1 MPQPS
6 QPRHVTPSAMVPKP
20 ERSSDTPARDRVAT
34 ATDQPEA
41 RETISN
47 SAFTRAPS
55 YSPTELASFRDFA
68 KVMRDAIGEKGSF
81 NELKPGEAAQRGCL
95 DTLKI
100 LYRRGR
106 VAFNV
111 DLCTAAAYGGQLEV
125 LKWLRENSYPW
136 NAGTCAFAAWGG
148 HLGVLQWARAKG
160 CPWDAKTCTGA
171 AGEGHLE
178 VLQWARENGCPW
190 NADTCASSASN
201 NGHKKLQAWILKCAE
216 EAAPQETAPK
226 KTTKKHVVPDKDN
239 TAEHDGCTSSL
250 HFAAANGDE
259 AAVRALIKA
268 GAGVDVKVNSVTPLD
283 MATGMGHV
291 AIVRAL
297 IEAGADINHVGVEG
311 VTPLYMAAAMGH
323 EAVALVLIEAGADV
337 NKAKDGGVDDGVTP
351 LEKTAATGHAEIAR
365 ALIAAGAVDP
375 RQRKGKGQCY

>member
-1 MPQPS
+1 MP
-6 QPRHVTPSAMVPKP
+6 PKP
-20 ERSSDTPARDRVAT
+20 ERSSDTPARGRI
-34 ATDQPEA
+34 ATDKDDSDAHEA
-41 RETISN
+41 TSS
-47 SAFTRAPS
+47 SAFVRAPS
-55 YSPTELASFRDFA
+55 YSPSELAGFRDFA
-68 KVMRDAIGEKGSF
+68 NVMRDAIGEKGMKGSVK
-81 NELKPGEAAQRGCL
+81 ELQPVEAAERGCL
-95 DTLKI
+95 GTLKS
-100 LYRRGR
+100 LHRRGH
-106 VAFNV
+106 VTFNE
-111 DLCTAAAYGGQLEV
+111 DLCKVAARGGQFLV
-125 LKWLRENSYPW
+125 LKWMHENSCPW

-351 LEKTAATGHAEIAR
+351 LEKAAATGHAEIAR

>member
-100 LYRRGR
+100 LHRRGR

-125 LKWLRENSYPW
+125 LKWLREI
-136 NAGTCAFAAWGG
+136 
-148 HLGVLQWARAKG
+148 G
-160 CPWDAKTCTGA
+160 CPWDEMSFGGRRY
-171 AGEGHLE
+171 AG
-178 VLQWARENGCPW
+178 
-190 NADTCASSASN
+190 
-201 NGHKKLQAWILKCAE
+201 
-216 EAAPQETAPK
+216 
-226 KTTKKHVVPDKDN
+226 
-239 TAEHDGCTSSL
+239 TS
-250 HFAAANGDE
+250 
-259 AAVRALIKA
+259 R
-268 GAGVDVKVNSVTPLD
+268 
-283 MATGMGHV
+283 
-291 AIVRAL
+291 
-297 IEAGADINHVGVEG
+297 
-311 VTPLYMAAAMGH
+311 
-323 EAVALVLIEAGADV
+323 
-337 NKAKDGGVDDGVTP
+337 
-351 LEKTAATGHAEIAR
+351 
-365 ALIAAGAVDP
+365 
-375 RQRKGKGQCY
+375 C

>member
-100 LYRRGR
+100 LHRRGR

-136 NAGTCAFAAWGG
+136 DEMTCACAASGGYLKMLQWARANGCPWDERTFLGAAYGG
-148 HLGVLQWARAKG
+148 HLKVLQWARANG
-160 CPWDAKTCTGA
+160 CPWDA
-171 AGEGHLE
+171 E
-178 VLQWARENGCPW
+178 
-190 NADTCASSASN
+190 TCA
-201 NGHKKLQAWILKCAE
+201 H
-216 EAAPQETAPK
+216 
-226 KTTKKHVVPDKDN
+226 
-239 TAEHDGCTSSL
+239 
-250 HFAAANGDE
+250 AAADGGITLLYS
-259 AAVRALIKA
+259 AAR
-268 GAGVDVKVNSVTPLD
+268 D
-283 MATGMGHV
+283 
-291 AIVRAL
+291 
-297 IEAGADINHVGVEG
+297 
-311 VTPLYMAAAMGH
+311 GH
-323 EAVALVLIEAGADV
+323 EAVVRLLIEAGADV
-337 NKAKDGGVDDGVTP
+337 NKAVADGVTS
-351 LEKTAATGHAEIAR
+351 LYVAAQNGHEAVVL
-365 ALIAAGAVDP
+365 ALIQAGGDVNKAADNSATP
-375 RQRKGKGQCY
+375 L

>member
-1 MPQPS
+1 MKGS
-6 QPRHVTPSAMVPKP
+6 VK
-20 ERSSDTPARDRVAT
+20 EL
-34 ATDQPEA
+34 QPE
-41 RETISN
+41 
-47 SAFTRAPS
+47 
-55 YSPTELASFRDFA
+55 
-68 KVMRDAIGEKGSF
+68 
-81 NELKPGEAAQRGCL
+81 EAAERGCL
-95 DTLKI
+95 GTLKS
-100 LYRRGR
+100 LHRRGL
-106 VAFNV
+106 VTFNE
-111 DLCTAAAYGGQLEV
+111 DLCKAAARGGQILV

-148 HLGVLQWARAKG
+148 HLGVLQWARA
-160 CPWDAKTCTGA
+160 
-171 AGEGHLE
+171 
-178 VLQWARENGCPW
+178 NGCPW

-351 LEKTAATGHAEIAR
+351 LEKAAATGHAEIAR

-375 RQRKGKGQCY
+375 RQRKGKGQC

>member
-100 LYRRGR
+100 LHRRGR

-136 NAGTCAFAAWGG
+136 DEETCSQAVVGGYLDVLKWAHENGCKWNTETCVEAAARGD
-148 HLGVLQWARAKG
+148 LEMLQWAHEKG
-160 CPWDAKTCTGA
+160 CK
-171 AGEGHLE
+171 
-178 VLQWARENGCPW
+178 
-190 NADTCASSASN
+190 
-201 NGHKKLQAWILKCAE
+201 
-216 EAAPQETAPK
+216 
-226 KTTKKHVVPDKDN
+226 
-239 TAEHDGCTSSL
+239 
-250 HFAAANGDE
+250 
-259 AAVRALIKA
+259 
-268 GAGVDVKVNSVTPLD
+268 
-283 MATGMGHV
+283 
-291 AIVRAL
+291 
-297 IEAGADINHVGVEG
+297 
-311 VTPLYMAAAMGH
+311 
-323 EAVALVLIEAGADV
+323 
-337 NKAKDGGVDDGVTP
+337 
-351 LEKTAATGHAEIAR
+351 
-365 ALIAAGAVDP
+365 
-375 RQRKGKGQCY
+375 